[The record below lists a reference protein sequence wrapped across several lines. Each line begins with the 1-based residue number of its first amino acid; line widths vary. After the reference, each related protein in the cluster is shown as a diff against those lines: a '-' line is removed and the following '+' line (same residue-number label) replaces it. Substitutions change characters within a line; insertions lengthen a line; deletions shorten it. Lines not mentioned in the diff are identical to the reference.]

1 MRKVT
6 FGGANTVDN
15 YIARDDHA
23 LDWLMWSNELSSFIA
38 GYWKK
43 IDTVLIG
50 RKTYEAGL
58 RQSNGNTDP
67 YSGMK
72 SYVLSRTL
80 SATKDDTFEISR
92 DAVKLLRK
100 LKRQRGKEICVIG
113 GGELGRSLLEA
124 GLIDEIG
131 FNIHPVLLGSGIPL
145 FHRMKCQI
153 DLRLIECRR
162 FKNGCVLLTY
172 RVKH

>member
-23 LDWLMWSNELSSFIA
+23 LDWLMWSNEVSTFIA
-38 GYWKK
+38 DYWKK
-43 IDTVLIG
+43 IDTVLMG

-58 RQSNGNTDP
+58 RRSNGNSNP
-67 YSGMK
+67 YPGMK

-100 LKRQRGKEICVIG
+100 LKRQRGKEICV
-113 GGELGRSLLEA
+113 
-124 GLIDEIG
+124 
-131 FNIHPVLLGSGIPL
+131 
-145 FHRMKCQI
+145 M
-153 DLRLIECRR
+153 
-162 FKNGCVLLTY
+162 
-172 RVKH
+172 